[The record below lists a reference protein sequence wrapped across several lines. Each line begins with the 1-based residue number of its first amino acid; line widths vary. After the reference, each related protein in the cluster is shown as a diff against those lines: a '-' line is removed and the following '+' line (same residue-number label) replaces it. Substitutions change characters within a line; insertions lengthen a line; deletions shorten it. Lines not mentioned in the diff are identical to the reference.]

1 MSDRKKCERERNDER
16 QEVVFDGAYSLFD
29 F

>member
-1 MSDRKKCERERNDER
+1 MSDYKKCEREKNDER
-16 QEVVFDGAYSLFD
+16 QEVVFDGAYNLCD